1 MSHLDE
7 AIAFLRPKGSPFRLV
22 RVGPPRDGGY
32 LAPLDLKGIR
42 HCFSPGVDNRKQF
55 EDDLVSRFRTITH
68 MADFSSDE
76 SSFQSPLVE
85 GWQTFEKK
93 WLSSKGGPDSITLE
107 EWVSKSMP
115 PEEAATGEFLLQMDI
130 EGSEYDVIPNLDE
143 ELLQKF
149 RIILL
154 ELHNLDDI
162 LEKERYELTVGPLI
176 EKLDRY
182 FTVIHAHP
190 NNCGALYSVP
200 GRNIKI
206 PEVLE
211 ITLVRNDRLAG
222 LAHMKQF
229 QPKLPSPLD
238 VRSNC
243 VSRRPIHL
251 NGEWRIGRIR
261 LDSLVRKVGD
271 YILYAVALSKDF
283 LCALKKLT
291 PASPSPRV
299 ESS

>member
-1 MSHLDE
+1 MR
-7 AIAFLRPKGSPFRLV
+7 I
-22 RVGPPRDGGY
+22 GPPRDGGY
-32 LAPLDLKGIR
+32 LTPLDLEGIR

-55 EDDLVSRFRTITH
+55 EDDLVARFRTITH
-68 MADFSSDE
+68 MADFASDE
-76 SSFQSPLVE
+76 SSFQSPLIE

-115 PEEAATGEFLLQMDI
+115 PQEAAAGEFLLQMDI
-130 EGSEYDVIPNLDE
+130 EGSEYEVIPNLDE
-143 ELLQKF
+143 SLLQKF

-154 ELHNLDDI
+154 ELHNLEDI

-176 EKLDRY
+176 EKLEPH

-190 NNCGALYSVP
+190 NNCGALFSVP

-211 ITLVRNDRLAG
+211 ITMVRNDRLSDA
-222 LAHMKQF
+222 AHLKVRP
-229 QPKLPSPLD
+229 PKLPSLLD

-243 VSRRPIHL
+243 LSRRPIHL
-251 NGEWRIGRIR
+251 DGEWRTARITF
-261 LDSLVRKVGD
+261 DSLMKKAGD
-271 YILYAVALSKDF
+271 YILYALALTRDF
-283 LCALKKLT
+283 LYRLKRST
-291 PASPSPRV
+291 PA
-299 ESS
+299 